1 MSPATAAAAPV
12 VQTTARA
19 FGLKSIAD
27 SVASALEDRFA
38 RMLPQLEVQVVGFR
52 GAFTGRLWWVAS
64 YYTVGAELRIVR
76 ADLSARELGDL
87 PLPDVVNLVEGRIR
101 AQIPGDA

>member
-12 VQTTARA
+12 VQTIARA
-19 FGLKSIAD
+19 FWLKSIAD

-64 YYTVGAELRIVR
+64 YTVGAELRIVR

-101 AQIPGDA
+101 AQIPGNA

>member
-38 RMLPQLEVQVVGFR
+38 RMLPQLEVKVIGFR

-64 YYTVGAELRIVR
+64 YTVGAELRIVR
-76 ADLSARELGDL
+76 ADLSAQELGDPL
-87 PLPDVVNLVEGRIR
+87 LPDMVNLVEGRIR
-101 AQIPGDA
+101 AQIPGNA

>member
-64 YYTVGAELRIVR
+64 AARAAASRDCRFSFTGNSAWIRSKTPGFPLLR
-76 ADLSARELGDL
+76 E
-87 PLPDVVNLVEGRIR
+87 
-101 AQIPGDA
+101 

>member
-19 FGLKSIAD
+19 FGLKSIAG

-64 YYTVGAELRIVR
+64 YTVGAELRIVR

-101 AQIPGDA
+101 AQIPGNA

>member
-12 VQTTARA
+12 VKTTARA
-19 FGLKSIAD
+19 FGLKYIAD

-64 YYTVGAELRIVR
+64 YTVGAELRIVR

-101 AQIPGDA
+101 AQIPGNA